1 MQTSR
6 PRLPVPNEVN
16 EGLSESRDATAGIRH
31 YEPLSFLGGNSKI
44 VYAFIYAELTSSSL
58 SDLNVKSL
66 IPLEFMFLP
75 RKTKL
80 NDINML
86 SITPTSSPTGC

>member
-1 MQTSR
+1 MNGRHHRAT
-6 PRLPVPNEVN
+6 
-16 EGLSESRDATAGIRH
+16 RDGPIIFVIGSP
-31 YEPLSFLGGNSKI
+31 EP
-44 VYAFIYAELTSSSL
+44 SSL
-58 SDLNVKSL
+58 SDLNIKSL
-66 IPLEFMFLP
+66 ISLEFMFLT

>member
-1 MQTSR
+1 
-6 PRLPVPNEVN
+6 
-16 EGLSESRDATAGIRH
+16 
-31 YEPLSFLGGNSKI
+31 
-44 VYAFIYAELTSSSL
+44 
-58 SDLNVKSL
+58 L
-66 IPLEFMFLP
+66 ISLEFMFLT